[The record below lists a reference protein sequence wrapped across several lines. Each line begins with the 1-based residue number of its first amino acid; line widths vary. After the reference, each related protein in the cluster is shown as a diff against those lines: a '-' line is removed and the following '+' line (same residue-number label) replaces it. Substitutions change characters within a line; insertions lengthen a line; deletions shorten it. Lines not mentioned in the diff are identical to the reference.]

1 MGDIL
6 SFDHP
11 ENCAINEKRIAFSR
25 PGPFLQGRV
34 VLFMGG
40 EEILVLMNDE
50 MMIKTLNCHCCHQ
63 TSPSES
69 GLAGSPNC
77 SRPPRETFKLEWY
90 YIHKMCLHQ
99 VKGNS
104 LAHNKC
110 HWCQDVLFLPT
121 SSPHYFAHIP
131 NLKFAKIPF
140 EYACKVILS
149 SVKYIELQPL
159 HH

>member
-11 ENCAINEKRIAFSR
+11 ENYAINEKRIGFLR
-25 PGPFLQGRV
+25 PGPFLQGWV

-99 VKGNS
+99 VRGTHLHTISAIGVKMF
-104 LAHNKC
+104 
-110 HWCQDVLFLPT
+110 FLPT
-121 SSPHYFAHIP
+121 SSQHYFAHIP
-131 NLKFAKIPF
+131 NLKLAKIPF
-140 EYACKVILS
+140 E
-149 SVKYIELQPL
+149 
-159 HH
+159 